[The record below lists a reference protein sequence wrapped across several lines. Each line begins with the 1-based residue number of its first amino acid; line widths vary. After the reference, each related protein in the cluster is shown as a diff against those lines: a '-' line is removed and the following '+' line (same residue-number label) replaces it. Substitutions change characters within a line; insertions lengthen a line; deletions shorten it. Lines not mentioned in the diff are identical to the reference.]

1 MLEQQRAAL
10 LMLISALTLVPEQ
23 QLLMPRASR
32 LSFGAE
38 SPDLDSVQQWFQER
52 FRVQRKSKVYVNLC
66 LKWRFGGVSDLH

>member
-52 FRVQRKSKVYVNLC
+52 FRVQRTSKVLS
-66 LKWRFGGVSDLH
+66 GVSEAFRIFIEPCRW